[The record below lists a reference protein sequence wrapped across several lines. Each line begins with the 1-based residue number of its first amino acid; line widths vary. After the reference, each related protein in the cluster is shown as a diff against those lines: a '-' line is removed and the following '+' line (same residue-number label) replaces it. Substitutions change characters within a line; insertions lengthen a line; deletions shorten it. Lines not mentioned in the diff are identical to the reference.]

1 MHRAWQTLKNIL
13 LAIVVVAVVVTSLQ
27 AVAVSAAEKQSP
39 QQIDLFDG
47 MHSGDL
53 QVRYVPKNDRE
64 AQIIVKNNTQRPLS
78 VKLPDAFAGVPVLAQ
93 VGGGRSSSRSSSSSG
108 SSGAQSSGGGGGGS
122 RGGGG
127 GVFNVAPEAVS
138 KVKVPIVCLEHG
150 KDDPNDHIPY
160 EIRPIESFTSDA
172 RVQELLKMLGNGEID
187 QRAAQ
192 AATWHFTNNMSW
204 NDLAAKKLNHVGR
217 ETYFTKDQMQ
227 AAVAIAARSEQL
239 AKGHLPEDAAP
250 KTTSPSDS
258 ADSSDAISSG
268 ESKQATAGLP
278 AEADG
283 QSGK

>member
-13 LAIVVVAVVVTSLQ
+13 LAIVVVAMVMTSLQ
-27 AVAVSAAEKQSP
+27 VVAVPAAEKQSP

-93 VGGGRSSSRSSSSSG
+93 VGGRSSSRSSSSG
-108 SSGAQSSGGGGGGS
+108 SSGAQSSGGGGGRSG
-122 RGGGG
+122 GGGG
-127 GVFNVAPEAVS
+127 GVFSVAPEAVS
-138 KVKVPIVCLEHG
+138 KVKLPIVCLEHG

-160 EIRPIESFTSDA
+160 EIRPIESFTTDA

-192 AATWHFTNNMSW
+192 AAAWHFTNKMSW

-217 ETYFTKDQMQ
+217 EPYFTKDQMQ

-268 ESKQATAGLP
+268 ESKQATAGPP
-278 AEADG
+278 AEGDG